1 MCYCCSVTKS
11 CPTLWDPMD
20 CSLLGSSVHGILQT
34 RTLERVA
41 APFSTTQWEYH
52 YFKRQMSNEH
62 GSIPSSPPPANQLQ
76 AQILFKYWAGCLA
89 ACLSLDFRPW
99 PVSAS
104 HCSSRWTL
112 PLSLLLPELSLSLIV
127 SQSAPV
133 SLNTF
138 ISVALCVLVWF
149 SFFLFVSV
157 PALVSH
163 SVSFYFP
170 PLLLALSLL
179 ISLAL
184 FLSLTFG
191 LCVPSVTF
199 FLTLSL
205 CPIPLSTDF
214 PCPLGSSQSCFLR
227 EAQFLSL
234 RLFLIVSTAL
244 LVTSSLSFSVC
255 LLVFLLF
262 HSPIFS
268 HNQMSLLGKS
278 GFQSKGF
285 RVLIKPSCWGH
296 LQALRDW
303 TQSHG
308 GPLSLP

>member
-62 GSIPSSPPPANQLQ
+62 GSIPSSPPPAKQLQ

-205 CPIPLSTDF
+205 PLFLSLQTF
-214 PCPLGSSQSCFLR
+214 PVLWDLLNRAFSVRLSFCLLGSSSLSLLL
-227 EAQFLSL
+227 FLSL
-234 RLFLIVSTAL
+234 HPCL
-244 LVTSSLSFSVC
+244 SLS
-255 LLVFLLF
+255 VF
-262 HSPIFS
+262 
-268 HNQMSLLGKS
+268 
-278 GFQSKGF
+278 
-285 RVLIKPSCWGH
+285 
-296 LQALRDW
+296 
-303 TQSHG
+303 
-308 GPLSLP
+308 